1 VNEQLNRQIKL
12 FVKNVDARGQGEK
25 LLVMAI
31 LIVGLILVYL
41 ELSYDPIRSEIAS
54 ARSQISSLSAQITSQ
69 QTSYAEKLA
78 QSQEDPN
85 KFANGRLAVID
96 QQQQVLLDQ
105 ISSLAGDLVTPNQ
118 MTALLTNVLARQ
130 VGLELISFNN
140 EPVKPLR
147 AVGATAE
154 QDAEGLDDALSAQ
167 TSVSGQVYEHG
178 LTIEFEGDFF
188 NTLRYLRF
196 LEGMTGS
203 FFWDSV
209 KFNQSEWPTSAVTLM
224 IHTLSADEGFIGA

>member
-1 VNEQLNRQIKL
+1 VNEQLKRQVRL
-12 FVKNVDARGQGEK
+12 LVKNLDARSQSEK
-25 LLVMAI
+25 LLVTAI
-31 LIVGLILVYL
+31 LVVAMILVFL
-41 ELSYDPIRSEIAS
+41 EVSYDPIRADIAA
-54 ARSQISSLSAQITSQ
+54 ARSQISSISAQISSQ
-69 QTSYAEKLA
+69 QSSYSLKLA

-85 KFANGRLAVID
+85 KFANDRLVIVNR
-96 QQQQVLLDQ
+96 QQQELLSE
-105 ISSLAGDLVTPNQ
+105 ISALAGDLVTPNQ

-130 VGLELISFNN
+130 IGLELISFNN

-147 AVGATAE
+147 AIAADAE
-154 QDAEGLDDALSAQ
+154 QDSQEIEQLASTQSL
-167 TSVSGQVYEHG
+167 SGQVYEHG

-203 FFWDSV
+203 FFWDSIS
-209 KFNQSEWPTSAVTLM
+209 FNQSEWPTATVTLM

>member
-1 VNEQLNRQIKL
+1 MNEQLKRQVRL
-12 FVKNVDARGQGEK
+12 LVKNLDARSQSEK
-25 LLVMAI
+25 LLVTAI
-31 LIVGLILVYL
+31 LVVAMILVFL
-41 ELSYDPIRSEIAS
+41 EVSYDPIRADIAA
-54 ARSQISSLSAQITSQ
+54 ARSQISSISAQISSQ
-69 QTSYAEKLA
+69 QSSYSLKLA

-85 KFANGRLAVID
+85 KFANDRLVIVNR
-96 QQQQVLLDQ
+96 QQQELLSE
-105 ISSLAGDLVTPNQ
+105 ISALACDLVTPNQ

-130 VGLELISFNN
+130 IGLELISFNN

-147 AVGATAE
+147 AIAADAE
-154 QDAEGLDDALSAQ
+154 QDSQEIEQLASTQSL
-167 TSVSGQVYEHG
+167 SGQVYEHG

-203 FFWDSV
+203 FFWDSIS
-209 KFNQSEWPTSAVTLM
+209 FNQSEWPTATVTLM

>member
-1 VNEQLNRQIKL
+1 VNEELNRQIKR
-12 FVKNVDARGQGEK
+12 FVKNLDGRSQSEK
-25 LLVMAI
+25 LLVLAI
-31 LIVGLILVYL
+31 VVVGLILVYL
-41 ELSYDPIRSEIAS
+41 EVGFDPIRADIAS
-54 ARSQISSLSAQITSQ
+54 ARSQISSTGAQIVSQ
-69 QTSYAEKLA
+69 QTSYGEKLV

-85 KFANGRLAVID
+85 KRANDRLAVIE
-96 QQQQVLLDQ
+96 QQQQALLDE
-105 ISSLAGDLVTPNQ
+105 ISVLAGDLVTPNQ

-130 VGLELISFNN
+130 VGLELIRFNN

-147 AVGATAE
+147 AVTEEVE
-154 QDAEGLDDALSAQ
+154 QNENDFDNGLPVQA
-167 TSVSGQVYEHG
+167 SVAGQVYEHG

-209 KFNQSEWPTSAVTLM
+209 EFNQSEWPTSTVTLM

>member
-1 VNEQLNRQIKL
+1 VNEQLNRQIKRFTKSL
-12 FVKNVDARGQGEK
+12 NGRSQTEK
-25 LLVMAI
+25 LMVLVI
-31 LIVGLILVYL
+31 LAVGLILVYL
-41 ELSYDPIRSEIAS
+41 EVFYDPIRAEIAS
-54 ARSQISSLSAQITSQ
+54 SRSQINSVRAQISSQ
-69 QTSYAEKLA
+69 QTSYAQKLA

-85 KFANGRLAVID
+85 KFANDRLIVVE
-96 QQQQVLLDQ
+96 QQQELLLSE
-105 ISSLAGDLVTPNQ
+105 ISALAGDLITPNQ

-130 VGLELISFNN
+130 VGLEMISFNN

-147 AVGATAE
+147 AQIAE
-154 QDAEGLDDALSAQ
+154 TGQDAADVGQVLAVSN
-167 TSVSGQVYEHG
+167 SISGQVYEHG

-203 FFWDSV
+203 FFWDSIN
-209 KFNQSEWPTSAVTLM
+209 FSQSEWPTAKVTLM

>member
-1 VNEQLNRQIKL
+1 
-12 FVKNVDARGQGEK
+12 
-25 LLVMAI
+25 
-31 LIVGLILVYL
+31 L
-41 ELSYDPIRSEIAS
+41 EVSYDPIRADIAA
-54 ARSQISSLSAQITSQ
+54 ARSQISSISAQISSQ
-69 QTSYAEKLA
+69 QSSYSLKLA

-85 KFANGRLAVID
+85 KFANDRLVIVNR
-96 QQQQVLLDQ
+96 QQQELLSE
-105 ISSLAGDLVTPNQ
+105 ISALAGDLVTPNQ

-130 VGLELISFNN
+130 IGLELISFNN

-147 AVGATAE
+147 AIAADAE
-154 QDAEGLDDALSAQ
+154 QDSQEIEQLASTQSL
-167 TSVSGQVYEHG
+167 SGQVYEHG

-203 FFWDSV
+203 FFWDSIS
-209 KFNQSEWPTSAVTLM
+209 FNQSEWPTATVTLM

>member
-1 VNEQLNRQIKL
+1 MNEQLKRQVRL
-12 FVKNVDARGQGEK
+12 LVKNLDARSQSEK
-25 LLVMAI
+25 LLVTAI
-31 LIVGLILVYL
+31 LVVAMILVFL
-41 ELSYDPIRSEIAS
+41 EVSYDPIRADIAA
-54 ARSQISSLSAQITSQ
+54 ARSQISSISAQISSQ
-69 QTSYAEKLA
+69 QSSYSLKLA

-85 KFANGRLAVID
+85 KFANDRLVIVNR
-96 QQQQVLLDQ
+96 QQQELLSE
-105 ISSLAGDLVTPNQ
+105 ISALAGDLVTPNQ

-130 VGLELISFNN
+130 IGLELISFNN

-147 AVGATAE
+147 AIAADAE
-154 QDAEGLDDALSAQ
+154 QDSQEIEQLASTQSL
-167 TSVSGQVYEHG
+167 SGQVYEHG

-203 FFWDSV
+203 FFWDSIS
-209 KFNQSEWPTSAVTLM
+209 FNQSEWPTATVTLM

>member
-1 VNEQLNRQIKL
+1 MNEQLKRQIKR
-12 FVKNVDARGQGEK
+12 FVKNLDGRTQSEK

-31 LIVGLILVYL
+31 LVVGLILVYL
-41 ELSYDPIRSEIAS
+41 EVSYDPIRADIAA
-54 ARSQISSLSAQITSQ
+54 ARSQISSVQAQIASQ
-69 QTSYAEKLA
+69 QSSYTLKLA

-85 KFANGRLAVID
+85 KFANDRLVVVA
-96 QQQQVLLDQ
+96 QQQQVLLDE

-147 AVGATAE
+147 AVVAEAE
-154 QDAEGLDDALSAQ
+154 QDSEGAEAVS
-167 TSVSGQVYEHG
+167 TSQSLSGQVYEHG

-203 FFWDSV
+203 FFWDSIR
-209 KFNQSEWPTSAVTLM
+209 FNQSEWPAANVTLM